1 MKTNKEM
8 IVECTQVINELRS
21 QKEAIE
27 REISARLVDRTRLML
42 EPFHEGDKVKCE
54 LPIGRARK
62 IVDCVIEIDKG
73 TGNVWVRPYN
83 KDGQLSGR
91 RFYVDR
97 FDGDYEKIFS
107 KH

>member
-8 IVECTQVINELRS
+8 IAQYTNIIADLRTQKAVIE
-21 QKEAIE
+21 Q
-27 REISARLVDRTRLML
+27 EISDRLVDRTRLIL
-42 EPFHEGDKVKCE
+42 EPFKDGDKVKCK

-62 IVDCVIEIDKG
+62 IVDCVIEIDKR
-73 TGNVWVRPYN
+73 TGEVWVRPYN

-91 RFYVDR
+91 RFNVDR

-107 KH
+107 K